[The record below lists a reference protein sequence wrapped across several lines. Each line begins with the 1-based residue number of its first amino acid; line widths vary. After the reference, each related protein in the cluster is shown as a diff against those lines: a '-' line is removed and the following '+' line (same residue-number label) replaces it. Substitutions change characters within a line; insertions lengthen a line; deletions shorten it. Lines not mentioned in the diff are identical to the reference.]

1 MPKINFTQDEL
12 DGYLKEKKEARR
24 FYYDKAVE
32 IAEKMKVHADGMF
45 PKKLLE
51 ERRPNEPLEVKV
63 YREKIWV
70 PITKPTFSKVFSS
83 LQKIRRSED
92 WSIRFEG
99 LDEFTKIADEE
110 NLEQYTEVDFPYFS
124 SITNWVFTLLLRKY
138 LIDPNAVVI
147 VMPLEFDVPE
157 NEFIR
162 PFPVIFDS
170 IDVIDYRENDYAVLN
185 NPLGAIYM
193 APNNVKVKGRSYF
206 IITTKDIL
214 RYDQIDGRNNFDLTL
229 QYPHGLEMFPGFT
242 VKGIIIDQTDN
253 QFLYEQRIAGMLP
266 ELEEAV
272 REYSDL
278 QAAKVLHIYPERW
291 EFTNNECQ
299 NCKGTGRRP
308 NVNWTQGCDLPDTVD
323 CLSCHGRGYTVAGPY
338 SKIMIKPPNSLEP
351 GTQIPNPPAGYVQKD
366 VEIIKIQESGVEKH
380 IYNALA
386 SQNFEFLAKTPLAE
400 SGISKEVDKDEL
412 NNNVHSIAEDKV
424 SSMDSLYRI
433 IAYYRYKGLY
443 SFDDIELMLPTIPVP
458 EKFDILS
465 PQHLGEELGKAKTN
479 KFNPAITNSLEIE
492 FAGKKF
498 NADQSIRNKV
508 QLILELDPLPNI
520 SEDDK
525 MTRLSNKGV
534 SLETYVISSNIQ
546 EFVQRALDED
556 PEFADKPLKEQKKT
570 MLKFAKEQTEAIT
583 AEKQAMM
590 EDMNMGGLGELQENG
605 QETDP
610 NQPPNKRPVANAPV

>member
-24 FYYDKAVE
+24 FYYDKAIE
-32 IAEKMKVHADGMF
+32 IADKMKVHADGLF
-45 PKKLLE
+45 PRKLLE
-51 ERRPNEPLEVKV
+51 ERRPNEPLDVKV

-70 PITKPTFSKVFSS
+70 PITKPEFSKVFSS

-92 WSIRFEG
+92 WTIRFEG
-99 LDEFTKIADEE
+99 LDEFTKIADDE
-110 NLEQYTEVDFPYFS
+110 NLENYTEINFPYFTS
-124 SITNWVFTLLLRKY
+124 VTNWVFSLLLRKHS
-138 LIDPNAVVI
+138 IDSNGVAI
-147 VMPLEFDVPE
+147 VMPLLFDVPE
-157 NEFIR
+157 NEYIK
-162 PFPVIFDS
+162 PFPIVFDS
-170 IDVIDYRENDYAVLN
+170 VDVIDYREEDYAVLN
-185 NPLGAIYM
+185 NPLGATYM
-193 APNNVKVKGRSYF
+193 APNNIEVKGKSYF
-206 IITTKDIL
+206 IVTTKDIL
-214 RYDQIDGRNNFDLTL
+214 RYDQIDGRNNFALAL
-229 QYPHGLEMFPGFT
+229 EYEHGLPIFPGFT
-242 VKGIIIDQTDN
+242 VKGVLIDQTDN

-291 EFTNNECQ
+291 EFTNTECKTCNGTSRRQ
-299 NCKGTGRRP
+299 NP
-308 NVNWTQGCDLPDTVD
+308 NWTTDCNCEPFIPCDNPH
-323 CLSCHGRGYTVAGPY
+323 CRNGYVVSGPY

-366 VEIIKIQESGVEKH
+366 VEIIKIQEAGVDKH
-380 IYNALA
+380 KYNALA
-386 SQNFEFLAKTPLAE
+386 SINFQFLSKTPLSE
-400 SGISKEVDKDEL
+400 SGIAKEVDKDEL
-412 NNNVHSIAEDKV
+412 NNTVHSIAEDLV
-424 SSMDSLYRI
+424 SNMDSLYRI
-433 IAYYRYKGLY
+433 IAYYRYKELY

-479 KFNPAITNSLEIE
+479 KFNPAITNSLEVE

-525 MTRLSNKGV
+525 MTRLSNKGI

-590 EDMNMGGLGELQENG
+590 EDMNQGGLNEIPQNG
-605 QETDP
+605 KP
-610 NQPPNKRPVANAPV
+610 IAANAPIQ